1 MLPIFQY
8 SAYIDFAI
16 SNIQI
21 LFSCTKIVNIFPM
34 YFYIIRYSCITKQS
48 DILLTVLL
56 DIIFLEFKPITY
68 NILFRDKSTFK
79 ERCQ

>member
-21 LFSCTKIVNIFPM
+21 LNFCAKVIKI
-34 YFYIIRYSCITKQS
+34 FYVLYHIRYIPKQF
-48 DILLTVLL
+48 DISLIVLL
-56 DIIFLEFKPITY
+56 NIIFLEFKTITY
-68 NILFRDKSTFK
+68 NILFMDKSTFK